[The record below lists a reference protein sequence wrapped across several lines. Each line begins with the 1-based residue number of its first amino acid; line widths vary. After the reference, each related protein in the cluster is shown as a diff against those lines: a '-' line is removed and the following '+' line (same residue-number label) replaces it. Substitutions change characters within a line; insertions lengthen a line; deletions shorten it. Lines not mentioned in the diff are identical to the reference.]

1 LSVFERTYPKEQGMA
16 ARNDASALIG
26 TWKQLSGTMVEEGS
40 QVSKS
45 NLSAAPNG
53 FVNFSED
60 GRMILLSTDSARKK
74 PAGEVPTAA
83 EAEALYRSMIAYAG
97 TYKVEGNKVTYDL
110 EATWNESWTGTKQV
124 RFWEINDDRLT
135 VTTPEIVNPLT
146 GKRSVFKLT
155 FVKVGRVSR

>member
-1 LSVFERTYPKEQGMA
+1 MA

-124 RFWEINDDRLT
+124 RFWEINGERLT